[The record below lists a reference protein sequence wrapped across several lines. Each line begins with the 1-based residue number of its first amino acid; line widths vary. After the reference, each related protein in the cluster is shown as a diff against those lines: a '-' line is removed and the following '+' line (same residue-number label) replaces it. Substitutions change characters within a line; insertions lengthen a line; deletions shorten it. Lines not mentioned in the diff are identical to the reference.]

1 MKRKTLNFYFLDLF
15 LHLLEYQ
22 FIEHLKLKNKIMEI
36 FILLFFYFVPFL
48 IGMNKRNAAAIF
60 ALNLFF
66 GWTVI
71 GWFGALIWAL
81 TVDKK

>member
-1 MKRKTLNFYFLDLF
+1 
-15 LHLLEYQ
+15 
-22 FIEHLKLKNKIMEI
+22 MEI